1 LEATVRK
8 PLVYYCLGIIIGCF
22 CGFMVL
28 EKYFIGA
35 VLLAASF
42 LICIFLTI
50 DYKKFSVVIFIF
62 TAISFVNYIFYFNAL
77 YNMGDVIKM
86 RVREKSEYN
95 NIGEFK
101 GKKLLLKGNLS
112 QLEEGDL
119 VTVQGNFEKSP
130 IYDKGIVGVYNIKT
144 IEKKTIDNV
153 SKMYVFKR
161 GIYKKYE
168 KVLGSSGAGMVLA
181 ACFGDTT
188 YIKKEQKEDFNRLG
202 ILHVVSVSGL
212 HLAIIYKL
220 LEGLGGLKLSL
231 PLSFIYVVFT
241 GGEAATWRAFI
252 MIIILKLSKKLFK
265 NYDPISA
272 LSLSAMLLIFY
283 KPYFITDIGFNLSFL
298 SMLGIF
304 LTYKSIRNRL
314 IFLPQ
319 FINDAISLS
328 LSAQFLSAP
337 YIIAMLNNY
346 SLGFLLGN
354 LFLISLFSALVIVG
368 NLSLIF
374 INIPIVFNIL
384 SQLLK
389 FILISI
395 EGGSE
400 LLLPLT
406 PEVLQLS
413 SIYSVYIIIIYCS
426 YILFKAGKKKYVY
439 MPLILIP
446 LLFFDN
452 YKLIPE
458 IDYVK
463 INYSNCIIL
472 KYKAENMLILD
483 KKEKNVG
490 EDKKFLKLNKINK
503 IIILEDQ
510 EEHIKLYDYNITI
523 IKNKSKNSIDLILKN
538 RFKGKVL
545 LSQKEEKVNSAYK
558 KYDIINLDF
567 RSSNKKYDIIAS
579 IRILFGR
586 YYVGI

>member
-22 CGFMVL
+22 CGLMVL
-28 EKYFIGA
+28 EKYFFGA

-42 LICIFLTI
+42 FICIFLTI
-50 DYKKFSVVIFIF
+50 DYKKFSIVIFIF
-62 TAISFVNYIFYFNAL
+62 TAISFVNYLFYFNAL

-119 VTVQGNFEKSP
+119 VTVQGNFQKSP

-144 IEKKTIDNV
+144 VEKKTIDNTT
-153 SKMYVFKR
+153 KMYGFKR
-161 GIYKKYE
+161 EIYKKYE
-168 KVLGSSGAGMVLA
+168 KVLGSSRAGMVLA

-188 YIKKEQKEDFNRLG
+188 YIEKEQKQDFNRLG

-304 LTYKSIRNRL
+304 LTYKSIRNKL

-337 YIIAMLNNY
+337 YIIAILNNY

-374 INIPIVFNIL
+374 IKIPIVFNIL
-384 SQLLK
+384 SQILK
-389 FILISI
+389 FILTSI

-413 SIYSVYIIIIYCS
+413 SIYSVYIIIVYCS

-439 MPLILIP
+439 MPLILIS

-452 YKLIPE
+452 YKVIPE

-463 INYSNCIIL
+463 INYSNCIIF

-483 KKEKNVG
+483 KKQKNVG

-510 EEHIKLYDYNITI
+510 EEHIKLYDYYITI

-545 LSQKEEKVNSAYK
+545 LSQKEEKVNSDYK